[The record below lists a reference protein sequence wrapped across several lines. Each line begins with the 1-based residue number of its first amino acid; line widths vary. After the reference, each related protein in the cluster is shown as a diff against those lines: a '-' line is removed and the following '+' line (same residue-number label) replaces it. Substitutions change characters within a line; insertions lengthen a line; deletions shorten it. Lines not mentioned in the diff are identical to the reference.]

1 MVSFDT
7 VIVGGGLFGLSVGC
21 HILESRRSENVCI
34 LERGIFPTGAST
46 KNAGFGC
53 FSSFTEFLKEIEL
66 FGIEKAVSLL
76 RDRVKGLQLLY
87 KRVGNN
93 ADIIKL
99 SGNYEVIKEAQLPML
114 AYLDRINSA
123 LRDIFNEDVYVI
135 DNSKIQEFG
144 LNMDVVKALVFK
156 KYEWQVNSGKL
167 VKALVNKFTVMGGR
181 YLTGTDV
188 KSYHRTTSGTID
200 VFVRNPASETNDFL
214 FTTVKLIFC
223 TNSFISQI
231 QKDSDVFPVRDEVM
245 ITKPIQR
252 LKIHSNLEVDEGLY
266 YLRPV
271 EGRLL
276 IGGGA
281 DLNAKSDQNFE
292 FKNTDEAKH
301 NLIRSL
307 KELIPSL
314 DFEVDYFW
322 SGIQGFSKDKARFKI
337 LRLSDNVYSVF
348 GCAGQGVSIAS
359 IAAERTFELVFKQNP
374 KL

>member
-1 MVSFDT
+1 MVSFET

-21 HILESRRSENVCI
+21 QILESRRSENVCI
-34 LERGIFPTGAST
+34 LERGIFPSGAST

-53 FSSFTEFLKEIEL
+53 FSSFTEFLKEVEL
-66 FGIEKAVSLL
+66 FGIEKAVAIL

-87 KRVGNN
+87 KRVGNKT
-93 ADIIKL
+93 DIIRF
-99 SGNYEVIKEAQLPML
+99 SGSYEVIKEAQLPLL
-114 AYLDRINSA
+114 AHLGRVNSA
-123 LRDIFNEDVYVI
+123 LREIFNEDVYVI

-144 LNMDVVKALVFK
+144 LNTDVVKALVFK
-156 KYEWQVNSGKL
+156 KYEWQINSGKL

-188 KSYHRTTSGTID
+188 KSYQRTPSGSID

-214 FTTVKLIFC
+214 FTTTKLIFC

-231 QKDSDVFPVRDEVM
+231 QKDSEVFPVREEVM
-245 ITKPIQR
+245 ITKPIPN
-252 LKIHSNLEVDEGLY
+252 LKIHTNLEVDEGLY

-292 FKNTDEAKH
+292 FKNTDSAKT

-322 SGIQGFSKDKARFKI
+322 SGIQGFSKDKTRFKI
-337 LRLSDNVYSVF
+337 LKLSENVYSVF
-348 GCAGQGVSIAS
+348 GCAGLGVSIAS
-359 IAAERTFELVFKQNP
+359 IAAERTFDLVFKQNH